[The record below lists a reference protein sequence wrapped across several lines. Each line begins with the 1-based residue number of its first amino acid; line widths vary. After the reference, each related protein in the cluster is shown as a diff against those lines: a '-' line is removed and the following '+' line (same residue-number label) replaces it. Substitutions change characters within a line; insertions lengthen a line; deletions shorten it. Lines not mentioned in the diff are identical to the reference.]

1 MKKNPRVII
10 MAAGQG
16 KRWGSGYKHLCVI
29 DGETLLERTVRQVKQ
44 YTDDIFITTNTEK
57 YKTEGAEL
65 FYPEKYT
72 NKHEVDRFLSNR
84 SIWGPTTVF
93 LYGDVY
99 YTDNAIKKIFTTSCR
114 KYRFY
119 GRLGESTVGGKD
131 HAELFA
137 VRVRDLD
144 LFEQACKTVKGS
156 TRNGWGW
163 LVYRVLMGGN
173 ADISVDLLRKWLLEV
188 KHTNFTVIDDE
199 TDDFDRKT
207 DFMAFAQRRRD
218 DSMFAD
224 GRIPTISV
232 NIMAHPSRVEMAEEL
247 SISLGGAKII
257 WDEIG
262 SVGDTRR
269 RCLLDH
275 IEQDKDFALTV
286 QDDCIVCEDFF
297 ERAIEFMLDIGKYA
311 VYNFF
316 AAEYSHD
323 LGLFLKGVEQ
333 GYFEKN
339 RLHNEVAFA
348 MPTREIKS
356 LIKYCEISD
365 RQRDDDFN
373 VQKYFLHNGIMIYFC
388 VPSIVQHKDDIPS
401 IYYRGMKP
409 NRGAWWYVDEPNP
422 LEGGVKY
429 GYRKDKTGKYKRTII
444 GYGENKR

>member
-29 DGETLLERTVRQVKQ
+29 DGETLLERTVRQVKK

-65 FYPEKYT
+65 FYPEKHT

-84 SIWGPTTVF
+84 SIWGPVTVF

-99 YTDNAIKKIFTTSCR
+99 YTDNAIKKIFNTSCR

-119 GRLGESTVGGKD
+119 GRLGESSVGGKD

-137 VRVRDLD
+137 IRVRDLD
-144 LFEQACKTVKGS
+144 LFEQACKTVKES
-156 TRNGWGW
+156 TNNGWGW

-173 ADISVDLLRKWLLEV
+173 ADVSVSLLRNWLLETN
-188 KHTNFTVIDDE
+188 HTNFTLIDDE
-199 TDDFDRKT
+199 TDDFDRKE
-207 DFMAFAQRRRD
+207 DFTAFVQRVRS
-218 DSMFAD
+218 DSLSV
-224 GRIPTISV
+224 GGGIPTMSV
-232 NIMAHPSRVEMAEEL
+232 NIMAHPSRAEMAEEL
-247 SISLGGAKII
+247 SASLGGAKII

-275 IEQDKDFALTV
+275 IEQNKDFALTV
-286 QDDCIVCEDFF
+286 QDDCIVCENFLD
-297 ERAIEFMLDIGKYA
+297 RAIEFMISVGKYA

-316 AAEYSHD
+316 AAGYSHD
-323 LGLFLKGVEQ
+323 LELFLRGVEQ
-333 GYFEKN
+333 GYFEKK

-348 MPTREIKS
+348 MPTKEIKS
-356 LIKYCEISD
+356 LIKYCDISD
-365 RQRDDDFN
+365 RNRDDDFN
-373 VQKYFLHNGIMIYFC
+373 LQKYFIHNGIMVYFC
-388 VPSIVQHKDDIPS
+388 VPSIVQHKDEIPS
-401 IYYRGMKP
+401 IYYKGMRP
-409 NRGAWWYVDEPNP
+409 NRGAWWYVDDESPIKNN
-422 LEGGVKY
+422 VKY
-429 GYRKDKTGKYKRTII
+429 GYRKNNKGKFVRVITGYN
-444 GYGENKR
+444 E